1 MRAFS
6 SVAYFETTAAISV
19 RRWRIRDANPES
31 DASRRANA
39 RQGIINHKRCSLG
52 RTGVRD
58 SVDANGSAMLKS
70 VAIILAALALSGCAA
85 ADHDCREGL
94 PRKLIAWDGLG
105 RDPNEPVRAHR
116 TLATKNP
123 TDAASS
129 IPDDEVALAAV
140 PKYSKE
146 WVALYETMLARD
158 DAKLSR
164 AMIICRGCFPLAD
177 GDRTDSIK

>member
-1 MRAFS
+1 MRVLS
-6 SVAYFETTAAISV
+6 SIAYFETTAAISV
-19 RRWRIRDANPES
+19 LRWRIRDANPES

-123 TDAASS
+123 IDAASS
-129 IPDDEVALAAV
+129 IPDDEVVLAAV

-146 WVALYETMLARD
+146 WVALYDTMRARD
-158 DAKLSR
+158 DARLAR
-164 AMIICRGCFPLAD
+164 VLMICRGCFPLAD

>member
-1 MRAFS
+1 MRVLS
-6 SVAYFETTAAISV
+6 SIAYFETTAAISV
-19 RRWRIRDANPES
+19 LRWRIRDANPES
-31 DASRRANA
+31 DASPRANA

-58 SVDANGSAMLKS
+58 SVNANGSAMLKS
-70 VAIILAALALSGCAA
+70 VAIILAALALPGCAT

-94 PRKLIAWDGLG
+94 PRKLAAWDGLG
-105 RDPNEPVRAHR
+105 RDPNEPARVHR
-116 TLATKNP
+116 TLATKSP

>member
-1 MRAFS
+1 
-6 SVAYFETTAAISV
+6 
-19 RRWRIRDANPES
+19 
-31 DASRRANA
+31 
-39 RQGIINHKRCSLG
+39 
-52 RTGVRD
+52 VRD